1 MLQLIG
7 WLGCLYLVIK
17 AFEIAANPV
26 YRDDAGK
33 MKNPAMAASLL
44 CCFGAAAFALAF
56 KSQGDAFPIAPDVT
70 PTGASDCLANARTV
84 EEITACADAAD

>member
-1 MLQLIG
+1 MIQLVG

-17 AFEIAANPV
+17 AFEIAADPG
-26 YRDDAGK
+26 YRDEAGK

-56 KSQGDAFPIAPDVT
+56 KSQGDAFPIVPATT
-70 PTGASDCLANARTV
+70 PTAASDCLANARTV
-84 EEITACADAAD
+84 EEITACADAAN